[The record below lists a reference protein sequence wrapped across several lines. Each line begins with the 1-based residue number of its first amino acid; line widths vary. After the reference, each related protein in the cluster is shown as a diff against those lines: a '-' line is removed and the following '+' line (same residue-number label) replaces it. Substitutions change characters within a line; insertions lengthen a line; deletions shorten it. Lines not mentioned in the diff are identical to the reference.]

1 MNIRP
6 LPGYCLVEPL
16 EEETKTASGLYTPEM
31 DKDKPSRGLVVATSV
46 DFTDFSASFP
56 TPFIH
61 SPVKVG
67 QMVVYKRFVSQEV
80 YQEGKKHLLIGYNEL
95 LAIIE

>member
-1 MNIRP
+1 MIKP
-6 LPGYCLVEPL
+6 LPGYVLVLPIED
-16 EEETKTASGLYTPEM
+16 EVKTSSGLYTPEM

-67 QMVVYKRFVSQEV
+67 QTVVYKKFVSQEV